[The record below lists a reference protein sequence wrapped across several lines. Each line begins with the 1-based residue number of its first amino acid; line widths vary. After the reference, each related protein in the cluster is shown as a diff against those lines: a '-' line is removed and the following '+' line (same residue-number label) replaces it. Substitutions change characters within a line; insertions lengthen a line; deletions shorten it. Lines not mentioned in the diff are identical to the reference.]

1 MQVNAVIPR
10 KAVRAAAPPRI
21 MGMPVGVF
29 ISKVVILAILTVGAC
44 VVMLP
49 LAWMISTS
57 LKPAGQV
64 AAYPIIWIPKPILW
78 ENYPKALTFIPF
90 FKYTLNTLKIVFWT
104 TLGVLLSCS
113 LVAYGFARF
122 RAPGLDVLF
131 LVLLS
136 TIMLPSQ
143 VTLIPVFILFS
154 KMGWIDT
161 LKPLIIPAF
170 FGNAYDIFLLRQFF
184 MTIPLEMD
192 DAARIDGCGPFGIY
206 WRIILP
212 LSKPAVATVAIF
224 HFMWAWNDFFNP
236 LIYLHHRDNWT
247 LALGLSSFRQ
257 LYETRVNLLMAASF
271 VAVLPCILLF
281 FFAQRLFIQGIV
293 VSGVKG

>member
-1 MQVNAVIPR
+1 MQVNAAIPR
-10 KAVRAAAPPRI
+10 RAVRQAAPTRI
-21 MGMPVGVF
+21 MGMPVATF
-29 ISKVVILAILTVGAC
+29 ISKVVILTILTIGAC

-49 LAWMISTS
+49 LVWMISTS
-57 LKPAGQV
+57 LKPIGQV
-64 AAYPIIWIPKPILW
+64 AVYPIIWIPKPILW
-78 ENYPKALTFIPF
+78 ENYPKALTYIPF
-90 FKYTLNTLKIVFWT
+90 FKYTLNTIKVVFWT
-104 TLGVLLSCS
+104 TLGVLISCS

-154 KMGWIDT
+154 KMGWVDT
-161 LKPLIIPAF
+161 LKPLIIPSF